1 MPLTGKSD
9 AEPGSRATRAV
20 TLSIIIPSYN
30 ERRTLREIITRVLAV
45 DLGSVEKEIILVD
58 DASTDGTPE
67 VLAQLAAEDSRIRS
81 FVQPTN
87 QGKGAAVARGLRESS
102 GDIILIQDADLEYE
116 PAEYPLLL
124 EPILRGEADVVYGSR
139 FLGAPAGRRVLY
151 FWHAVGNRLLTLVSN
166 AFTNLNL
173 TDLETC
179 YKVMTRDLA
188 DRLDLQSNGFG
199 LEPEIT
205 CKVAR
210 MGARIYEVPISYH
223 GRTYAE
229 GKKIGWKD
237 GISALWTIV
246 RFWRWEPAKDE
257 IGAMTL
263 RRMARLAPYAKWVHD
278 RFDHYLGERVL
289 EVGSGVGNHTV
300 YFVERSRVIA
310 SDIEPHYLRQL
321 RGKFGRRSNVRIAS
335 FSFPLAA
342 EDKADLLNEQ
352 IDTIVCLNVLEHIKE
367 DEATLADFAEALGP
381 GGRLVLL
388 VPAHQAL
395 YGTLDVH
402 LRHFRRYSRQH
413 LEQIVTGA
421 GFHVD
426 GIRYL
431 NRPGVFGWWLNSRV
445 LRRRVLPR
453 GQLAVFGWL
462 KPLLRLEE
470 KRSPSFGLS
479 LLVLAR
485 RP

>member
-1 MPLTGKSD
+1 MDNS
-9 AEPGSRATRAV
+9 AAATNTK
-20 TLSIIIPSYN
+20 TLSIIIPAFN
-30 ERRTLREIITRVLAV
+30 ERRTLSEIIGRVLAV
-45 DLGSVEKEIILVD
+45 DLGSVQKEVIIVD
-58 DASTDGTPE
+58 DGSSDGTPE
-67 VLAQLAAEDSRIRS
+67 IAAQLAAQDRRIKVFS
-81 FVQPTN
+81 QPSN
-87 QGKGAAVARGLRESS
+87 QGKGAAVARGLREAT
-102 GDIILIQDADLEYE
+102 GDIVLIQDADLEYD
-116 PAEYPLLL
+116 PSEYPTLL

-139 FLGAPAGRRVLY
+139 FLGSPAGRRVLY
-151 FWHAVGNRLLTLVSN
+151 FWHTVGNRLLTLISN

-179 YKVMTRDLA
+179 YKAMSREIA
-188 DRLDLQSNGFG
+188 DQLDLESNGFS

-210 MGARIYEVPISYH
+210 MRARIYEVPISYH

-237 GISALWTIV
+237 GVAALWTIV
-246 RFWRWEPAKDE
+246 RFSRWEPPKDE
-257 IGAMTL
+257 VGAKTL

-289 EVGSGVGNHTV
+289 EVGSGVGNHTT
-300 YFVERSRVIA
+300 YFAERTRVIA

-335 FSFPLAA
+335 FAFPLSAQ
-342 EDKADLLNEQ
+342 DKVDLGQER
-352 IDTIVCLNVLEHIKE
+352 IDTIVCLNVLEHIK
-367 DEATLADFAEALGP
+367 DDASTLADFASTLQP
-381 GGRLVLL
+381 GGHLVLL
-388 VPAHQAL
+388 VPSHPSL

-402 LRHFRRYSRQH
+402 LHHFRRYSVKQ
-413 LEQIVTGA
+413 LEQLVTSA
-421 GFHVD
+421 GFQVD
-426 GIRYL
+426 AIRHL

-453 GQLAVFGWL
+453 GQLAVFRWL
-462 KPLLRLEE
+462 APLLKLEE
-470 KRSPSFGLS
+470 KRPPNFGLS